1 MRFSMVV
8 GPFDRDN
15 RWLNEAHPEE
25 ACHRIDDCSRL
36 CVYGDFLRWGSQP
49 ARHWGFVH
57 SETHPLNGFYAV
69 IGILHWMKLTVSQQ
83 IVLGLVVILVLCLLV
98 VWAALRKP
106 VERKKVFAMSSLIL
120 RHKKRAWDVAFRNP
134 RPFSSVVGSWKVYA
148 DFSVT
153 AKCTHDFLLPTRSD
167 NERGSAQMKLSLDQ
181 RIVISLLVFLVI
193 CLLIFWLLLDKPVQT
208 PDNQNLHLRTSE
220 LRTYFP
226 RLLSNVCR
234 TET

>member
-1 MRFSMVV
+1 V
-8 GPFDRDN
+8 GFAACSPLRICSLGN
-15 RWLNEAHPEE
+15 TPAKRILCSHRNPALNEAHRQSKNCSWLSGHSCALPAGRLGRTAE
-25 ACHRIDDCSRL
+25 ASRAQESVCDEQPRSEAQKKGLRCCVTESQALFKRRRKFEKSTPISQSQQNVLTISCCRPATGPYSSAGDCS
-36 CVYGDFLRWGSQP
+36 YQ
-49 ARHWGFVH
+49 
-57 SETHPLNGFYAV
+57 
-69 IGILHWMKLTVSQQ
+69 
-83 IVLGLVVILVLCLLV
+83 
-98 VWAALRKP
+98 
-106 VERKKVFAMSSLIL
+106 MSW
-120 RHKKRAWDVAFRNP
+120 R
-134 RPFSSVVGSWKVYA
+134 
-148 DFSVT
+148 
-153 AKCTHDFLLPTRSD
+153 D

>member
-153 AKCTHDFLLPTRSD
+153 AKCTHDFLLPTRDWPVLFGRWLFLS
-167 NERGSAQMKLSLDQ
+167 NEVGEIMRGGQLKWSWVSINESSYL
-181 RIVISLLVFLVI
+181 
-193 CLLIFWLLLDKPVQT
+193 CWCFWL
-208 PDNQNLHLRTSE
+208 S
-220 LRTYFP
+220 
-226 RLLSNVCR
+226 VCW
-234 TET
+234 